1 MNISEIKLFIA
12 ERAFPGGYIF
22 HHPHRHCQQN
32 DFVNGVPLHVVSNSK
47 SLLHSFSIKLMIKKS
62 KLMNLKWIYVVF
74 SFSSL
79 FFFCGCCF
87 FVLFFCF
94 CFSFLPLPS
103 HFIVKAS
110 LVVWFLHNSLFI
122 YYDNYSIEV
131 AAILLHPK
139 WSTIFIKTI
148 KGIQQVNG
156 FKWSFFSKWNFVTK
170 LLILLLLVICCTLTP
185 VESLTQR
192 YNFCKNE
199 YNLRSTLSPL

>member
-1 MNISEIKLFIA
+1 
-12 ERAFPGGYIF
+12 
-22 HHPHRHCQQN
+22 
-32 DFVNGVPLHVVSNSK
+32 
-47 SLLHSFSIKLMIKKS
+47 
-62 KLMNLKWIYVVF
+62 MNLRSFFFFF
-74 SFSSL
+74 SFFL
-79 FFFCGCCF
+79 LWL
-87 FVLFFCF
+87 LFFCF
-94 CFSFLPLPS
+94 VFLLLFFLFPLPS

-170 LLILLLLVICCTLTP
+170 LLILLLLVICFTLTP

>member
-1 MNISEIKLFIA
+1 
-12 ERAFPGGYIF
+12 
-22 HHPHRHCQQN
+22 
-32 DFVNGVPLHVVSNSK
+32 
-47 SLLHSFSIKLMIKKS
+47 
-62 KLMNLKWIYVVF
+62 MNLR
-74 SFSSL
+74 SFFFFFF

-94 CFSFLPLPS
+94 CFSFLPLLS
-103 HFIVKAS
+103 HLIVKAS
-110 LVVWFLHNSLFI
+110 LVVWFCHNFLFI

-148 KGIQQVNG
+148 KGIQLVDG
-156 FKWSFFSKWNFVTK
+156 FKWNFFSKWNFVTK
-170 LLILLLLVICCTLTP
+170 PLILLLLVICCTLTP

-192 YNFCKNE
+192 YNFCKDE